1 MDEVLTPS
9 ASEHSSP
16 SGWRASRRDPQ
27 LRVYWNVFWANLALC
42 VFELA
47 SGAAGYGPLLVV
59 DGLASA
65 AIAAVVTTI
74 LFGVELSRP
83 QVVTAAYPYG
93 KGKVQYLTALAFGA
107 LLAAAGAGVLAL
119 SIKSF
124 FGPTELGPLAI
135 GMAVAGVSLVSNVL
149 LLLYLRAVGS
159 RTPHPE
165 TRRLVPLQL
174 LGVAASLVAV
184 QSLALSGLVG
194 WFLPERMGTV
204 TICLITTWLS
214 VQIIR
219 RALDGI
225 MDRSGGFEPL
235 VVAVAR
241 SLDEVEGVEW
251 VRTRHIGH
259 ALAVNVLLRVP
270 GDFTVRQGD
279 QVATQFR
286 RRLALELKDLDHAI
300 EVACSAA

>member
-1 MDEVLTPS
+1 MNQVPTAS
-9 ASEHSSP
+9 AFEHWGS
-16 SGWRASRRDPQ
+16 SGWSAQRRDPR
-27 LRVYWNVFWANLALC
+27 LRVYWTVFWANLALC
-42 VFELA
+42 VFELT
-47 SGAAGYGPLLVV
+47 SAAVGYGPLLVV

-74 LFGVELSRP
+74 LFGVQLSRP
-83 QVVTAAYPYG
+83 QLVSRAYPYG
-93 KGKVQYLTALAFGA
+93 KGKLQYLTALAFGV
-107 LLAAAGAGVLAL
+107 LLASAIAGMLAL
-119 SIKSF
+119 SLKSF
-124 FGPTELGPLAI
+124 FRPTELGPVAI
-135 GMAVAGVSLVSNVL
+135 GMAVAGVSLVANVL
-149 LLLYLRAVGS
+149 LVLHLRALAS
-159 RTPHPE
+159 RSLLPE
-165 TRRLVPLQL
+165 ARRLMALQL

-204 TICLITTWLS
+204 TICLIAMWLS

-219 RALDGI
+219 RALEGI

-235 VVAVAR
+235 VIAVAR
-241 SLDEVEGVEW
+241 SLEEVQGVEW

-259 ALAVNVLLRVP
+259 TLSIDVLLRVP

-279 QVATQFR
+279 QVAAQFR
-286 RRLALELKDLDHAI
+286 RQLSLELKDLDHVI

>member
-149 LLLYLRAVGS
+149 LLLYLRAELGAVRAG
-159 RTPHPE
+159 RMVLAGAHGHRDHLPHHD
-165 TRRLVPLQL
+165 
-174 LGVAASLVAV
+174 VA
-184 QSLALSGLVG
+184 Q
-194 WFLPERMGTV
+194 
-204 TICLITTWLS
+204 
-214 VQIIR
+214 
-219 RALDGI
+219 RADY
-225 MDRSGGFEPL
+225 P
-235 VVAVAR
+235 AR
-241 SLDEVEGVEW
+241 SRRHHGSEW
-251 VRTRHIGH
+251 G
-259 ALAVNVLLRVP
+259 L
-270 GDFTVRQGD
+270 
-279 QVATQFR
+279 
-286 RRLALELKDLDHAI
+286 
-300 EVACSAA
+300 